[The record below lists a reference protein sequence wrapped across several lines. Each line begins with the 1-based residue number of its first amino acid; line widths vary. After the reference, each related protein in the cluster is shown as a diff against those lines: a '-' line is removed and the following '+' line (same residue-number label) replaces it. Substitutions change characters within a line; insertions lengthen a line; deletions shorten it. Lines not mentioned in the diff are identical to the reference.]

1 MTSNE
6 SPGEGHHN
14 AVSSLHPDDLAG
26 LVRVLSA
33 PQIEIDPSRWQL
45 PDPNSGGDDAGLIA
59 AGADLEPETLIAA
72 YRHGLF
78 PMPLGRR
85 RLGWWSPDPRGVI
98 PLDGLHVSRSLRR
111 SMRRFR
117 VTVDTEFRRTMHSC
131 ADPRRPHGWI
141 DADFIDAYTHLHEL
155 GYAHSVEVRDAAGE
169 LVGGLYG
176 VRIGRFVA
184 GESMFH
190 IETDASKVAVVALV
204 EAMRVAGAAL
214 FDVQWTTDHLRT
226 LGAIDIAR
234 DDYLAALSRATAP

>member
-1 MTSNE
+1 MRSND
-6 SPGEGHHN
+6 SPGDEHGT
-14 AVSSLHPDDLAG
+14 AVSSLHPDDLAA
-26 LVRVLSA
+26 LVTALTA
-33 PQIEIDPSRWQL
+33 PQIDIGPSRWQM
-45 PDPNSGGDDAGLIA
+45 PDAATGDDAGLVA
-59 AGADLEPETLIAA
+59 AGADLEPETLVAA

-98 PLDGLHVSRSLRR
+98 PLDGVHVSRSLRR
-111 SMRRFR
+111 SMQRFR
-117 VTVDTEFRRTMHSC
+117 VTIDTEFRRTMQSC

-141 DADFIDAYTHLHEL
+141 DADFIEAYTRLHEL

-176 VRIGRFVA
+176 VRIARFVA

-190 IETDASKVAVVALV
+190 TATDASKVAVVALV
-204 EAMRVAGAAL
+204 ESMRVAGAEL

-226 LGAIDIAR
+226 LGAIDVAR
-234 DDYLAALSRATAP
+234 DDYLAAVARAAWP